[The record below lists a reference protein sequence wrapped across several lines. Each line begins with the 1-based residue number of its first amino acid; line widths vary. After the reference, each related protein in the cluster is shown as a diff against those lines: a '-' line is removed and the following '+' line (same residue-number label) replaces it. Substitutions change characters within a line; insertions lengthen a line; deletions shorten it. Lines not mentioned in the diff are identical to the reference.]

1 MTTLT
6 LHRPGRLRGAISI
19 LSVALVATALAV
31 VPLGFTGAASAIGIE
46 AAESELAQSGSNVML
61 PVLLGLLTVAI
72 GGLMTLVS
80 LVRRRYVS
88 RRV

>member
-6 LHRPGRLRGAISI
+6 LKPPARLPGAISI
-19 LSVALVATALAV
+19 LVVALVAAVLAV
-31 VPLGFTGAASAIGIE
+31 VPLGFTGAASAIGLE

-80 LVRRRYVS
+80 LVRRRFVS
-88 RRV
+88 RKV